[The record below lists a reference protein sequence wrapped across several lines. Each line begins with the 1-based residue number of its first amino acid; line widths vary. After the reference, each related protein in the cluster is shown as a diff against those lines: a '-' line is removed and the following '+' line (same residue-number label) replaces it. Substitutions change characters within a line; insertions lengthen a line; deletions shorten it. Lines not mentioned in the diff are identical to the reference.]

1 MARMMNENELLEFY
15 EVNQQLSLHQQSQG
29 KLLEAG
35 RTDWF
40 AREIEKHL
48 YRFLETYNSEDYA
61 YLGASLD

>member
-1 MARMMNENELLEFY
+1 MMNENELLEFY

-29 KLLEAG
+29 KLVEAE
-35 RTDWF
+35 RTVRF
-40 AREIEKHL
+40 AWEIEKHL